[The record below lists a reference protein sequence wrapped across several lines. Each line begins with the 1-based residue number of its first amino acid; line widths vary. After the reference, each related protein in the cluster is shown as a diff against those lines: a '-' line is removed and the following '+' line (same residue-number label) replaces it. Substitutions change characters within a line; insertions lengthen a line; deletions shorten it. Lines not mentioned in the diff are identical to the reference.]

1 MATPTAR
8 GLSAGKGTPSS
19 ALTGQILF
27 DVAYELRTGMVKS
40 PATGTSVQQHRALGS
55 IIYHF

>member
-8 GLSAGKGTPSS
+8 GPSAQKGTPSS
-19 ALTGQILF
+19 ALARKILF
-27 DVAYELRTGMVKS
+27 DVAYEFRTGMVKNA
-40 PATGTSVQQHRALGS
+40 ATDASVQQHRALGS